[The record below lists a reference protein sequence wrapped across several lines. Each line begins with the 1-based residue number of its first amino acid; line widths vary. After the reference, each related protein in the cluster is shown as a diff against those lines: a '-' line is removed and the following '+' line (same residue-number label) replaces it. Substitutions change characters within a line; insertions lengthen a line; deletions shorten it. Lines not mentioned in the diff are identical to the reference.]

1 MILTPIPMCWWFSHA
16 SKQFSDTNW
25 VSHSLTQ
32 CWHYLPEMGSHMTR
46 AQSLETAP
54 EPPLQMPIISPGCY
68 LFFWPHCYILEVPM
82 TPSLGS
88 VNLLDWFTEL
98 REVFYLLDN
107 WFIVKRYNS
116 THQMEEK
123 CSLRCAERLGASVP
137 SEAATLRTLSF
148 RIFMEVSLCKQA
160 WLNHCLLVI
169 ELNLQSLSSPS
180 PRWGGQRD

>member
-1 MILTPIPMCWWFSHA
+1 
-16 SKQFSDTNW
+16 
-25 VSHSLTQ
+25 
-32 CWHYLPEMGSHMTR
+32 
-46 AQSLETAP
+46 
-54 EPPLQMPIISPGCY
+54 
-68 LFFWPHCYILEVPM
+68 M

-137 SEAATLRTLSF
+137 SEAATLQTLSF
-148 RIFMEVSLCKQA
+148 RIFTEVSLCKQA
-160 WLNHCLLVI
+160 
-169 ELNLQSLSSPS
+169 
-180 PRWGGQRD
+180 

>member
-1 MILTPIPMCWWFSHA
+1 MILTPIPTRWRFSHA

-32 CWHYLPEMGSHMTR
+32 CWPYLPEMGSHMTR

-54 EPPLQMPIISPGCY
+54 ETPLQMPIINPGCH
-68 LFFWPHCYILEVPM
+68 LFFWPHCYRLEVPM
-82 TPSLGS
+82 TPSLGW

-107 WFIVKRYNS
+107 WFIVKWYNS
-116 THQMEEK
+116 TNQMEEK
-123 CSLRCAERLGASVP
+123 CSLRCVERLSTSVP
-137 SEAATLRTLSF
+137 SEAATLQTLSF
-148 RIFMEVSLCKQA
+148 GIFMEASLCKQA

-169 ELNLQSLSSPS
+169 ELTLQPLSSPF